1 MDIETLLERSG
12 VYVSAVLV
20 SGIGV
25 GLVWLVGR
33 DLLPSR
39 TVEEDEAQLTR
50 FVGLDRVPWLE
61 PERLRI

>member
-25 GLVWLVGR
+25 GLVWLGGR